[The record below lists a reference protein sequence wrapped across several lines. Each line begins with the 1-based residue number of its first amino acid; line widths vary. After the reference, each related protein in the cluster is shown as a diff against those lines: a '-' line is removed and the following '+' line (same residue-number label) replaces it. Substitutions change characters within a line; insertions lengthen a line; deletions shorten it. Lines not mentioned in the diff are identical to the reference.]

1 MTGNPKIKAQY
12 GAFDGTGDAASP
24 NRFASRLS
32 DVADLRGRRSLRAL
46 IQGKHSRVSDLPE
59 FQEQPNGE
67 ISDPALSAA
76 YDFKLYEHLLTV
88 ARRERRTRS
97 APRGSVTTFLRVGTK
112 CSA

>member
-1 MTGNPKIKAQY
+1 MVRSVTQ
-12 GAFDGTGDAASP
+12 
-24 NRFASRLS
+24 L
-32 DVADLRGRRSLRAL
+32 SLRL
-46 IQGKHSRVSDLPE
+46 
-59 FQEQPNGE
+59 
-67 ISDPALSAA
+67 

>member
-1 MTGNPKIKAQY
+1 VI
-12 GAFDGTGDAASP
+12 
-24 NRFASRLS
+24 
-32 DVADLRGRRSLRAL
+32 
-46 IQGKHSRVSDLPE
+46 LPE

-97 APRGSVTTFLRVGTK
+97 APALAIPEAKVEIQGYAVIGSK
-112 CSA
+112 